1 MDDALAIEAT
11 ITIDGTPLEDRLAA
25 HIEELVVDDDLH
37 RPAMFC
43 LTLLDPDRNI
53 ARECGFHA
61 GAEVEIEAT
70 GEGASGDGKLVVGKV
85 VTVECEYDDNRTDV
99 VVRGYAATHRLHGSR
114 TTRTFTDVTDSDIVT
129 TVAGEAGL
137 ALGEIEATSEV
148 FPQVSQANQTDWEFL
163 MSRARPIGFDLT
175 VRDGALNFTRRG
187 TAADAPPESDADSD
201 PSGIHPRQLVYG
213 FNLDR
218 FHGRISGAEQ
228 VGKVEVHGWDPAQ
241 KQAFVGRADAG
252 TGAAELQVTDPIRLA
267 SVRDNPMF
275 VEVGASVATA
285 EAAEGVAIAIAE
297 RIGSAFAEVEGE
309 AHGNTELRAGAAV
322 RISKVNDDFNGA
334 YVLSH
339 VRHVIDRQ
347 GYRTHFT
354 VSGHHDRSLLG
365 MIAAG
370 SNGDASTSVQKS
382 VGGRGNSWF
391 GLVRGLVSSVDDDE
405 QLGRVR
411 VSLPWLAEEY
421 SSTLAPVVQLGA
433 GPKSG
438 TFFLPAVGDEVL
450 VGFEHGN
457 IDRPIVV
464 GGLFNATDKP
474 PEHGHFVK
482 DGKVTGRTITS
493 RNGHEIAM
501 YDAKN
506 NSGMTLL
513 VVDGEGL
520 PVVSIGLNADDNKLV
535 IQSEGNVEVQ
545 AEREIK
551 LTANKIT
558 VQAQGDLVLKGGMV
572 KIN

>member
-11 ITIDGTPLEDRLAA
+11 IKVNGTQLEDRLAA
-25 HIEELVVDDDLH
+25 HVEQLLVDEDLH

-43 LTLLDPDRNI
+43 MTLLDPDRNI
-53 ARECGFHA
+53 VKECGLRA
-61 GAEVEIEAT
+61 GAEVEIAAT
-70 GEGASGDGKLVVGKV
+70 GEGASGDGKLLIGKV
-85 VTVECEYDDNRTDV
+85 VTVECEYDDSRTDV
-99 VVRGYAATHRLHGSR
+99 VVRGYAATHQLHGGR
-114 TTRTFTDVTDSDIVT
+114 HTRVFNDVTDSDIVT
-129 TVAGEAGL
+129 AVAGEAGL
-137 ALGEIEATSEV
+137 ELGEIEATSEV
-148 FPQVSQANQTDWEFL
+148 HEQVTQANQTDWEFL

-175 VRDGALNFTRRG
+175 ISDGALDFTRRG
-187 TAADAPPESDADSD
+187 TSEDAPPESDVDSD
-201 PSGIHPRQLVYG
+201 PSGINPRQLVYG

-228 VGKVEVHGWDPAQ
+228 VADVEVHGWDPAQ
-241 KQAFVGRADAG
+241 KKAFVGRAPAG
-252 TGAAELQVTDPIRLA
+252 TGAAGLSVTDPTRLA
-267 SVRDNPMF
+267 GVHKNPMY
-275 VEVGASVATA
+275 VEVTASVTTA
-285 EAAEGVAIAIAE
+285 EQAGGVATAIAE

-365 MIAAG
+365 MITAG
-370 SNGDASTSVQKS
+370 TNGNGTSGSQKS
-382 VGGRGNSWF
+382 VGGRQNNWF
-391 GLVRGLVSSVDDDE
+391 GLVRGLVSSIDDQE
-405 QLGRVR
+405 KLGRVK
-411 VSLPWLAEEY
+411 VELPWLAEEF
-421 SSTLAPVVQLGA
+421 SSAWAPVVQLGA

-464 GGLFNATDKP
+464 GGLFNAMDAP
-474 PEHGHFVK
+474 PEYGHFL
-482 DGKVTGRTITS
+482 DNGKVTGRSITS

-501 YDAKN
+501 YDADD
-506 NSGMTLL
+506 NSGMSFM
-513 VVDGEGL
+513 VVNGSGS
-520 PVVSIGLNADDNKLV
+520 PVVTIGLNADDNKLV
-535 IQSEGNVEVQ
+535 IQSEGNVEVN
-545 AEREIK
+545 AEREIT
-551 LTANKIT
+551 LTGQKIT